1 MTAPVCIILAGGL
14 GTRLRAAVG
23 NLPKCL
29 APVRGQP
36 FLHWQIASLRARG
49 LQRFVLSLGH
59 GAEQVV
65 AAAAALPEP
74 QHIRC
79 VTEPQPLG
87 TGGAIAYAMDSA
99 GLHEALVANGDSFV
113 GGSLQPLLA
122 PLQPGEQLRLAAVAV
137 PERAR
142 FGGVQCDPQGRVL
155 QFLEKGTQGPG
166 LINAGLYR
174 LRRTALPSGPARAF
188 SLESERFPA
197 LVAQQALFATELTGP
212 FIDIGVP
219 EDYRRYEA
227 EHERFV

>member
-1 MTAPVCIILAGGL
+1 VTAPVCIILAGGL
-14 GTRLRAAVG
+14 GTRLRAMVG
-23 NLPKCL
+23 SVPKCL
-29 APVRGQP
+29 APVRGRP

-49 LQRFVLSLGH
+49 VQRFLLSLGH

-74 QHIRC
+74 HHIAC

-87 TGGAIAYAMDSA
+87 TGGAIAFAMDA
-99 GLHEALVANGDSFV
+99 HGLTDVLVANGDSFV

-122 PLQPGEQLRLAAVAV
+122 PLRAAEQLRLAAVPV

-142 FGGVQCDPQGRVL
+142 FGGLQPDSQGRVL

-174 LRRTALPSGPARAF
+174 LQRSALPVGGGLSY
-188 SLESERFPA
+188 SLEAECFPA
-197 LVAQQALFATELTGP
+197 LVGRAALYATELAGP

-219 EDYRRYEA
+219 EDYQRYER
-227 EHERFV
+227 EHEHFC